1 MTPQQRDL
9 QHYIDA
15 WLHAAAVNQ
24 DHDPEYAD
32 VCRERAAAIGNNNS
46 QEAMNLVDI
55 SEFRRLGLHHL
66 RRHPLL

>member
-1 MTPQQRDL
+1 MTPQQRHL

-24 DHDPEYAD
+24 DHDPDYAD
-32 VCRERAAAIGNNNS
+32 VCRQRAAAYR
-46 QEAMNLVDI
+46 QQQLDC